1 MVFPTW
7 GRGRCNGEDPDLG
20 AMADARVSE
29 PVVEQLQQ
37 LQQNEPVDEL
47 LPSNSRLDSPQDRR
61 MHMLTMLSL

>member
-20 AMADARVSE
+20 AMADAVSE
-29 PVVEQLQQ
+29 PVVQ
-37 LQQNEPVDEL
+37 LQQNEPVDSVDEL

-61 MHMLTMLSL
+61 MHMLTVH